1 MLKGRK
7 NKGFTLVEIMVVV
20 TLIGFLAM
28 LAMPGFQRIKLRAL
42 TASFTADARLFSKA
56 FQRYAQEN
64 GTFPA
69 SAGVGVIPDG
79 MDDYLNQ
86 QDWGKTSSI
95 GGSYGWTSMQSPGV
109 SIGIITVNGATL
121 SAQELELIDTWIDDG
136 NLGTGN
142 VITVGA
148 GTIVYYIVEL
158 ST

>member
-1 MLKGRK
+1 MFKSHK

-42 TASFTADARLFSKA
+42 SASFTADARLFSEA

-69 SAGVGVIPDG
+69 TAAAGVIPAG
-79 MDDYLNQ
+79 MEDYLNQ
-86 QDWGKTSSI
+86 NDWTKTSSL
-95 GGSYGWTSMQSPGV
+95 GGTYGWLSVQNTGMTV
-109 SIGIITVNGATL
+109 GIITVNGATL
-121 SAQELELIDTWIDDG
+121 TEQELGLIDTWIDDG
-136 NLGTGN
+136 NLGSGN

-158 ST
+158 S

>member
-1 MLKGRK
+1 MLKRRK

-42 TASFTADARLFSKA
+42 TASFTADARLFSEA

-69 SAGVGVIPDG
+69 SAGAGSIPTG
-79 MDDYLNQ
+79 MEEYLNEN
-86 QDWGKTSSI
+86 DWYKTSSI
-95 GGSYGWTSMQSPGV
+95 GGSYGWLSVQSPGMSV
-109 SIGIITVNGATL
+109 GIITVTGVTL
-121 SAQELELIDTWIDDG
+121 SAQELELIDTWIDNG
-136 NLGTGN
+136 NIGTGN
-142 VITVGA
+142 VISVGA
-148 GTIVYYIVEL
+148 GTVVYYIVEL